1 MISSPR
7 TLSIFTTIKVF
18 IHYHIHSFHSLHH
31 LTRARAR
38 GGGGGTHTEECET
51 HTSRRIEA
59 PVRAAAIGGSAVV
72 ESN

>member
-18 IHYHIHSFHSLHH
+18 IHYHILLPFSPSSHA
-31 LTRARAR
+31 RARAR

-59 PVRAAAIGGSAVV
+59 RARGGNRW
-72 ESN
+72 ERRGRI